1 MSTGATTQSQTA
13 ETRAAIARHLVDVP
27 AVDGQQYRSSF
38 NALLGDARHAAGRD
52 TTGLLVRQS
61 ATLWLGATA
70 YLVLLDQ
77 IGKTFT
83 LADFSIVQSRPA
95 INQALACFTDL
106 DSASIEALYAL
117 RCSLAH
123 DYSLASP
130 SKRPERTHLFR
141 LAHDEHTPLVTFP
154 QEPWPNDYSVVRGHN
169 TLVNLRKIGDLVEG
183 VVDRLRREH
192 ADDRL
197 RLHPELSLVE
207 FETRY
212 GLYFRVDV

>member
-1 MSTGATTQSQTA
+1 MSTGATTQPLDDK
-13 ETRAAIARHLVDVP
+13 TRAAMTRHLVDVP
-27 AVDGQQYRSSF
+27 AVDGRQYRSCF

-52 TTGLLVRQS
+52 TTGTLVRRS
-61 ATLWLGATA
+61 ETLWLGATA

-83 LADFSIVQSRPA
+83 LAGFPVDQSRPA
-95 INQALACFTDL
+95 INRALACFTDL

-130 SKRPERTHLFR
+130 SKRPERMHLFR
-141 LAHDEHTPLVTFP
+141 LTDDGYTPLVTFP
-154 QEPWPNDYSVVRGHN
+154 KEPWPNDYSVVRGHD

-212 GLYFRVDV
+212 GLYFPVDV

>member
-1 MSTGATTQSQTA
+1 M
-13 ETRAAIARHLVDVP
+13 
-27 AVDGQQYRSSF
+27 
-38 NALLGDARHAAGRD
+38 
-52 TTGLLVRQS
+52 GLS

-77 IGKTFT
+77 VGKTFT
-83 LADFSIVQSRPA
+83 LIDFSIDQTRPA
-95 INQALACFTDL
+95 IHQALTCFTSL

-130 SKRPERTHLFR
+130 SGHPERTHLFR
-141 LAHDEHTPLVTFP
+141 LAHDEHTPLISFP
-154 QEPWPNDYSVVRGHN
+154 QEQWPIDYSVIQGHE

-192 ADDRL
+192 ASDRL
-197 RLHPELSLVE
+197 RLYPRLSIVE

-212 GLYFRVDV
+212 GLYYQINT